1 LYCRREGERFAVLS
15 APPKEVHTT
24 AVFATITMSSDEDS
38 GNSTDSSVDDLG
50 PFWSTAVDF
59 MERKEYEFAVNDFF
73 KCLEANPEDEDIA

>member
-1 LYCRREGERFAVLS
+1 
-15 APPKEVHTT
+15 
-24 AVFATITMSSDEDS
+24 MSSDEDS